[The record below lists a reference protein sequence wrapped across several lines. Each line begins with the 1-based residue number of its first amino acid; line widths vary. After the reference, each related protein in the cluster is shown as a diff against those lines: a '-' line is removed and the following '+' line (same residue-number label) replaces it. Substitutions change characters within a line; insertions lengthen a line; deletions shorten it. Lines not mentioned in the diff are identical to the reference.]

1 VSQSTDQS
9 VSQEPLVICHNL
21 FNKADNNSPNP
32 KIIWFRGT
40 QGLNSTQIKTSKSK
54 QWLSYQT
61 LIRISFQMCNM
72 KLSVMWRCEWHR
84 AMPPFRVGW
93 GGGGRV
99 ALFIEGYDMKSWSGG
114 SVGIA
119 TDYGLDGPGSNPGGD
134 ETLRPSRP
142 ALSPTQPPV
151 KRVAGL
157 SRG

>member
-1 VSQSTDQS
+1 M
-9 VSQEPLVICHNL
+9 VILSN
-21 FNKADNNSPNP
+21 FNPDFISNVQYEAISHVTL
-32 KIIWFRGT
+32 WV
-40 QGLNSTQIKTSKSK
+40 TSSDA
-54 QWLSYQT
+54 T
-61 LIRISFQMCNM
+61 IPGG
-72 KLSVMWRCEWHR
+72 V
-84 AMPPFRVGW
+84 